1 VVTGTAAG
9 PGDAWLGAW
18 LAAGLG
24 AWANA
29 GTAQ

>member
-18 LAAGLG
+18 
-24 AWANA
+24 ANA